1 MRRRKRNK
9 AVRPAVATPEA
20 KTIHESIVDNVFDTG
35 TLWAV
40 RALSATK
47 GLLEDAARSL
57 EHAAKVVGDLATSL
71 VAGEKTA

>member
-9 AVRPAVATPEA
+9 AVRPTATTPAAKVAPD
-20 KTIHESIVDNVFDTG
+20 SIVDTVFDTG

-47 GLLEDAARSL
+47 GLLEDAARTL

-71 VAGEKTA
+71 VADEKAA